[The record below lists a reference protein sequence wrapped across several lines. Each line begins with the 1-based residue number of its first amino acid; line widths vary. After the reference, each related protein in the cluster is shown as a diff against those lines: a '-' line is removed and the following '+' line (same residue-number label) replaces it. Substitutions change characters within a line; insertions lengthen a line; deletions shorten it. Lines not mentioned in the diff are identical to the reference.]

1 MLEYNDLPEEVAS
14 VVLAFKAFIQDDAG
28 KRLSYDELIEKFE
41 DDDSCSDNSFM
52 INNYEDDL
60 FDFDFGCL
68 GGTISNID
76 GEAHLDCLQW
86 YNIVDEDEEPE
97 IEDIDINTI

>member
-1 MLEYNDLPEEVAS
+1 MLKYNDLPKEVAQ
-14 VVLAFKAFIQDDAG
+14 VVLAFKTFIQDDNG
-28 KRLSYDELIEKFE
+28 KRLSYNELIEKFE

-68 GGTISNID
+68 GGTFTNID

-86 YNIVDEDEEPE
+86 YEYNEDDDETEVS
-97 IEDIDINTI
+97 DIDINCI